1 MRFQSDKRRKRDQ
14 LDRCLVVQGFVIIH
28 PDAVCESR
36 NLHQIFLYRAENIRM
51 SCVNS
56 PVPFR
61 VERFH
66 CDPDQCGAIPPQSRS
81 SSEPGVALTLRNGP
95 VWSDSTTVPIFF
107 FLKKKKNKK
116 KKELGV
122 ALTPRDGP
130 VWSVSTKRVCDHAK
144 PVTPRHCLE
153 SRVAVK
159 LQVVRNH
166 FFPNWVSSRDSDPSA
181 RGARATPHVCH
192 GDHEAVAVQEAIG
205 RSETNSLACRVR
217 QVGPLA
223 RWCGRGVR

>member
-1 MRFQSDKRRKRDQ
+1 MWSDSTAILK
-14 LDRCLVVQGFVIIH
+14 L
-28 PDAVCESR
+28 E
-36 NLHQIFLYRAENIRM
+36 RAW

-56 PVPFR
+56 QER
-61 VERFH
+61 ISVERFH
-66 CDPDQCGAIPPQSRS
+66 YCPDF
-81 SSEPGVALTLRNGP
+81 N
-95 VWSDSTTVPIFF
+95 
-107 FLKKKKNKK
+107 
-116 KKELGV
+116 ELGV

-130 VWSVSTKRVCDHAK
+130 VWSVSTKRVCDHAE

-159 LQVVRNH
+159 VQVVRNH

-223 RWCGRGVR
+223 RWCGRGVRSYSWWKG

>member
-1 MRFQSDKRRKRDQ
+1 M
-14 LDRCLVVQGFVIIH
+14 
-28 PDAVCESR
+28 
-36 NLHQIFLYRAENIRM
+36 
-51 SCVNS
+51 
-56 PVPFR
+56 
-61 VERFH
+61 
-66 CDPDQCGAIPPQSRS
+66 
-81 SSEPGVALTLRNGP
+81 
-95 VWSDSTTVPIFF
+95 
-107 FLKKKKNKK
+107 
-116 KKELGV
+116 
-122 ALTPRDGP
+122 
-130 VWSVSTKRVCDHAK
+130 KRVCDHAE

-159 LQVVRNH
+159 VQVVRNH

-223 RWCGRGVR
+223 RWCGRGVW